1 MGNIFGSGLG
11 AVVSLLVWALSG
23 LLVLSGLA
31 SFVLGD
37 PVAGVIL
44 IIVGVFV
51 GGAGNALARK
61 LSGR

>member
-1 MGNIFGSGLG
+1 MGDIFASGLG
-11 AVVSLLVWALSG
+11 AVVGLLVWALSG
-23 LLVLSGLA
+23 LLVVSGLA
-31 SFVLGD
+31 AFVLGD

-51 GGAGNALARK
+51 GGAGSALARK